1 MKDKKIY
8 ELHAEVCKALAHPLR
23 IEVIDLLQQGEL
35 CFSDILDE
43 TGGIKSNL
51 SQHIAVMVGSG
62 ILKARK
68 DSRCNYYSLSSP
80 KVAKACSIMREVLMD
95 NLKKQQQLHKELLK

>member
-23 IEVIDLLQQGEL
+23 IEVIDILQKGEL
-35 CFSDILDE
+35 CFGDILEE

-51 SQHIAVMVGSG
+51 SQHLSVMVNSG

-68 DSRCNYYSLSSP
+68 KSRCNYYSQSSS
-80 KVAKACSIMREVLMD
+80 KVAKACSLMREVLID
-95 NLKKQQQLHKELLK
+95 NLKKQQELHKKLLR

>member
-23 IEVIDLLQQGEL
+23 IEVIDLLQKGEL
-35 CFSDILDE
+35 CFSDILEE

-51 SQHIAVMVGSG
+51 SQHIAVMTSSG
-62 ILKARK
+62 ILKVRK
-68 DSRCNYYSLSSP
+68 ESQCNYYSLSSP
-80 KVAKACSIMREVLMD
+80 KVAKACGIMREVLME
-95 NLKKQQQLHKELLK
+95 NLKKQQELHKELLK

>member
-51 SQHIAVMVGSG
+51 SRHIAVMVGSG